1 MSNSQLYTG
10 ALVLLVIYLVI
21 SPIIRAL
28 MTPLRSVPGPFLAR
42 FTRLWELRA
51 VRKHDFAT
59 YNIALHEEYGP
70 VVRLA
75 PNRYSV
81 NDTGA
86 SRVLL
91 GYHNALDKSN
101 YYTPFGD
108 PSQGNLFSEV
118 NVQIHAN
125 IRRPISQLYSNN
137 NLLSYEPFV
146 NACNSILLRRLK
158 EYSGSGKQLNV
169 RHLMQYYAFDVIGEI
184 TLGSRFGFMEEDGDK
199 AGLITAID
207 EGLDYGAKV
216 GLIPEV
222 HWALCKAAEYLGI
235 KSPFMKVMDFIL
247 LQIQNRV
254 SGQTISPKDRQDFL
268 DKLLP
273 LEKNGK
279 ATRLDTINA
288 CGSNIG
294 AGSDTTAI
302 SLTATIAYLSMHPD
316 VLAKLREELDDA
328 VNRGAASDPITFKE
342 SQKLPYLRAVIQ
354 ETLRMH
360 PAVGAPLTRIIG
372 IGGANLAGRYFPAGT
387 EVGVNP
393 WVIHNNK
400 EIFGPDASKFR
411 PERWL
416 VQDAEKRAV
425 MDRNFLTFGAGSR
438 TCIGKNISL
447 LEMYKVI
454 PQIVKKFDFQVVA
467 D

>member
-273 LEKNGK
+273 LEKWQSYS
-279 ATRLDTINA
+279 TRHNKRLRKQYWSRLRYD
-288 CGSNIG
+288 GH
-294 AGSDTTAI
+294 
-302 SLTATIAYLSMHPD
+302 L
-316 VLAKLREELDDA
+316 LREELDDA

-454 PQIVKKFDFQVVA
+454 PQIVKV
-467 D
+467 